1 MKPIGD
7 YRQVLPT
14 LHSLLACIFICIG
27 MSFSACRYQPGQ
39 IPLPEYGVLFVPMP
53 PTVQLDSVNARSL
66 PVQLHGTIT
75 AQGSDT
81 VTRYGFAFS
90 AFRAVP
96 TVSDSL
102 VAVTGKP
109 AFFPFAFHLSS
120 ALFKRATRYYVRAFA
135 ENAQGVSYN
144 KDVLQLLVPD
154 NRILPEVAL
163 NDIESIAATSAN
175 AKAILTSDGNTPITA
190 YGVCYST
197 TSTNPTLADK
207 VLVTGSAVTGS
218 AVTGSAVTG
227 ALPFGYAQAL
237 SSLTDNTT
245 YYVRAFASNALGTAY
260 SSTVS
265 FKTTAVPTAA
275 PTVQTDNTVNI
286 TTTTATI
293 DGTLVS
299 RGTAPIIQYGV
310 CYSPSNATPTLANTV
325 VVAGTTDPA
334 TFPLSFSATLT
345 GLTQRTMYFVRTF
358 ATSSVGTSYGV
369 VRSFTTS
376 TPVATPPSVQT
387 NEVVATSITT
397 SSATASGTLLTDGTA
412 SIVQYGFCY
421 STTNPNPTTADALI
435 TSGNASPTSFPFN
448 YTGNLTGLAAG
459 TVYTLRAFARSSAG
473 TSYGAT
479 KTFRTIAAA
488 TAPPTVQTVTIHS
501 ISYNS
506 ASVLGNLT
514 SSGTAPV
521 TEYGIVYSATNA
533 NPTTADNKQVTAS
546 AQPGSFPFGFTGNLS
561 RLVPNTTYAV
571 RAYATSS
578 VGTSYGAVQRFT
590 TLVATPNVT
599 TDRVVYSEARNSVT
613 ASGSV
618 QSAGVSAITRYGFCY
633 SATSATPT
641 IADNP
646 TDVGTTV
653 GNVPMAFSY
662 SFIRWA
668 PGTYY
673 VRAYAANS
681 NGVAYGSVIVVG
693 VYVNPT
699 ITTDRTATK
708 DNAAGIQTLFGSISS
723 GGSAV
728 IDEYGFCYVPSANAT
743 TNFQVGDQTVSVVR
757 KTRPVPAS
765 FPFGF
770 SLEVTVPQNTDYS
783 FRAYAKTANGYVYGS
798 IHTFYITYK
807 P

>member
-1 MKPIGD
+1 MG
-7 YRQVLPT
+7 L
-14 LHSLLACIFICIG
+14 
-27 MSFSACRYQPGQ
+27 SACRYQSGQ
-39 IPLPEYGVLFVPMP
+39 VALPEYGVLFVPTP
-53 PTVQLDSVNARSL
+53 PSVQLDSVNARSL
-66 PVQLHGTIT
+66 PVQLYGTIT
-75 AQGSDT
+75 AQGLDT
-81 VTRYGFAFS
+81 VTRYGFVFS
-90 AFRAVP
+90 ASRAIP
-96 TVSDSL
+96 TVNDSL
-102 VAVTGKP
+102 VTVKGKP
-109 AFFPFAFHLSS
+109 ASFPFAFHLSS

-135 ENAQGVSYN
+135 ENAQGISYN

-154 NRILPEVAL
+154 NRTLPEVSL
-163 NDIESIAATSAN
+163 NAIENITANSAN
-175 AKAILTSDGNTPITA
+175 AKATLTSDGNTPITA
-190 YGVCYST
+190 YGICYSA
-197 TSTNPTLADK
+197 TSANPTLADK
-207 VLVTGSAVTGS
+207 VLVTGSAVTG
-218 AVTGSAVTG
+218 
-227 ALPFGYAQAL
+227 ALPFGYSQAL

-245 YYVRAFASNALGTAY
+245 YYVRAFVSNALGTAY
-260 SSTVS
+260 SSIVS

-286 TTTTATI
+286 TATTATI

-334 TFPLSFSATLT
+334 TVPLSFSATLT
-345 GLTQRTMYFVRTF
+345 GLTQRTLYFVRTF

-397 SSATASGTLLTDGTA
+397 SSATASGTLLTGGTA

-421 STTNPNPTTADALI
+421 SNTNPNPTTGDALI
-435 TSGNASPTSFPFN
+435 TSGNASPTSFPFQ

-479 KTFRTIAAA
+479 KTFRTVAAA

-533 NPTTADNKQVTAS
+533 NPTTADSKQVTAS

-618 QSAGVSAITRYGFCY
+618 QSVGASAITRYGFCY

-646 TDVGTTV
+646 TDVGTAV

-673 VRAYAANS
+673 VRAYAVNS
-681 NGVAYGSVIVVG
+681 SGVAYGSVIVVG

-699 ITTDRTATK
+699 VTTDRTATK

-743 TNFQVGDQTVSVVR
+743 TNFQVGDRSVSVVR